1 MAYEFETASSDRYKL
16 LKEFAKKNRDNP
28 TLAESFLWQNI
39 KSKALGVKFQR
50 QHIVYDYIA
59 DFICIEKK
67 LIIEV
72 DGGYHFTTKQQIED
86 EIRSKA
92 LLSKGL
98 TILRFTNEE
107 VLFNIDFVIHIIK
120 QTII

>member
-1 MAYEFETASSDRYKL
+1 MAYELETASSDRYKL

-92 LLSKGL
+92 LSSKGF